1 MICRFLDCNVCNS
14 TRINTST
21 GCDALG
27 LYSKPHAEY
36 ANVAATTSA
45 SPITNVDTLVCSDD
59 TKHVKTAQ
67 LHMEIDTAKHFRIL
81 PACNHERDDES
92 AGRLK
97 YDDDPDDVI
106 VTLEK
111 PTVPDLRAIA
121 PIRAHQRDGNRKTRQ
136 LRVSK
141 PYRVE

>member
-1 MICRFLDCNVCNS
+1 MTLWALFK
-14 TRINTST
+14 TS
-21 GCDALG
+21 
-27 LYSKPHAEY
+27 AEY

-67 LHMEIDTAKHFRIL
+67 LHMEIDTKAFRIL
-81 PACNHERDDES
+81 PACRLPVADES

-136 LRVSK
+136 LRV
-141 PYRVE
+141 